1 MLSNVEVTHPAAHR
15 HRRLRLRLHLLC
27 VSVVGLLLFFFC
39 VFHGINKSDAFYS
52 TELAIA
58 WIVALGGGYSGVRA
72 FKRGGRSQR
81 IIVLIALALI
91 GSSLAT
97 MTFLNRAPE
106 FTLPGPSAPDF
117 TE

>member
-1 MLSNVEVTHPAAHR
+1 MLSTPEITHQPHRR

-27 VSVVGLLLFFFC
+27 VSVAGLLLFPFC

-52 TELAIA
+52 TELAVA
-58 WIVALGGGYSGVRA
+58 WIVALGGGYSGIRA

-91 GSSLAT
+91 GSSVAT
-97 MTFLNRAPE
+97 ITLLNRAPE
-106 FTLPGPSAPDF
+106 FSLPRPSSPDS
-117 TE
+117 E